1 MNRWSFVYPHWTD
14 VVVLLILIV
23 GLAGIAWVF

>member
-1 MNRWSFVYPHWTD
+1 VNRWSFVDPHWTD

-23 GLAGIAWVF
+23 GMAAIVWAF